1 MGQIACMGE
10 LKDVYKTSF
19 RNNGREQSLGKPR
32 SRCVGNSK
40 MNIKEMGCEDRTGFI
55 WLRKSIVA
63 ALLNTIMSYS
73 VSLN

>member
-32 SRCVGNSK
+32 VDVWVTLK
-40 MNIKEMGCEDRTGFI
+40 
-55 WLRKSIVA
+55 
-63 ALLNTIMSYS
+63 
-73 VSLN
+73 